1 MNINKQL
8 ELIFNKLNEISTN
21 TTSSGMDDWWNS
33 NEDRNKISD
42 IIDLENGGLKD
53 SVVNS
58 NNIADNSITFDK
70 MANGG
75 LDWGLVNSNPSG
87 SSDSETY
94 KNQSRIFSA
103 RGESVIPI
111 YNQVFPVTCNY
122 IPNSAGA
129 DLITG
134 VNLSLMGTQT
144 YLPIYFDV
152 VSDGTNKV
160 FRYPTLRFDIL
171 FQINS
176 TYNLTINTF
185 YIDFILHTF
194 QRSLSGAEGSTISK
208 TLGVDS
214 ASVYYSSSHSI
225 NLKTM
230 TMAGGSYGALYW
242 ATGELNLNKDN
253 FLTNM
258 VDNWATYNNVNYPDN
273 LTLQS
278 YVQET
283 SWLNRKY
290 SNGVGLLQTKFNFTG
305 TDLSPDVSVTKIQRL
320 NMYLIDKQLNNN
332 GWTISERKRIISPK

>member
-33 NEDRNKISD
+33 NDDRSKISD

-53 SVVNS
+53 GVVGS
-58 NNIADNSITFDK
+58 NNVADTAITFDK
-70 MANGG
+70 MSGGG
-75 LDWGLVNSNPSG
+75 LNWALVNSNPSG

-94 KNQSRIFSA
+94 KNEPRVFGA
-103 RGESVIPI
+103 RGESVIPL
-111 YNQVFPVTCNY
+111 YNQVFPITCQNLTGDA
-122 IPNSAGA
+122 SA

-134 VNLSLMGTQT
+134 VNLSEGGTQT

-176 TYNLTINTF
+176 NNSLKVDIFTF
-185 YIDFILHTF
+185 DFILHTF
-194 QRSLSGAEGSTISK
+194 QRALDGTEGTTSSK

-214 ASVYYSSSHSI
+214 TSAYYSISHSI

-258 VDNWATYNNVNYPDN
+258 RDNWATYNNVNYPDN

-278 YVQET
+278 YVRDT
-283 SWLNRKY
+283 LLLNRKY
-290 SNGVGLLQTKFNFTG
+290 TNGVGLLQTKF
-305 TDLSPDVSVTKIQRL
+305 DLIGDNLSASVATTKIQRL
-320 NMYLIDKQLNNN
+320 NMYLVDKQLNNN
-332 GWTISERKRIISPK
+332 GWAISERKRIIPF